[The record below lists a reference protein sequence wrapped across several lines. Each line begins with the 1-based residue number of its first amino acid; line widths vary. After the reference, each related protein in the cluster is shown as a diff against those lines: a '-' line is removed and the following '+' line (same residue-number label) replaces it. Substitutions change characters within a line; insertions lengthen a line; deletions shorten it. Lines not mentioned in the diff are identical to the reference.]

1 MPVFSL
7 PSRFGIGSFGK
18 EAERFID
25 FLEKAGQSYWQIL
38 PLGPTSFGDS
48 PYQAFSSFAGNPY
61 FIDIDSLIDEG
72 LLLESEALLYDFGT
86 DESRVD
92 YALLYENRLP
102 LLRRAFS
109 RFKPDKD
116 YYDFCLENGFWLN
129 EYVLFTAIKKAAGD
143 KPWTEW
149 DENLRNRDEAAIA
162 DFTAEFESELR
173 FYKFLQYKFF
183 SQWRALKSYANK
195 KGIKIIGDIPIYV
208 ALDSADVWAEREQF
222 LLRDGTPTAVAG
234 CPPDAF
240 TEEGQLWG
248 NPLYDWDKMK
258 ADGYAWWKRR
268 IGFSLSLF
276 DVVRIDHFRGFE
288 AYYAVPY
295 GAENAKGGCWHKGPG
310 IELFAELAK
319 QFGDMP
325 IIAEDLGF
333 LTEPVRELLAATR
346 FPGMKVLQFAFDS
359 REESDYL
366 PHNYTKNCVVYTG
379 THDNDT
385 VLGWEKTAP
394 TEDVEFAKKY
404 MNAYKGEALN
414 FAMLRL
420 AMQSVADTAIF
431 MMPDLLSCK
440 SEARIN
446 TPSTLGENWVWR
458 TSGGCINDWLAG
470 IMREYTA
477 LYGRLPKGMDQ

>member
-1 MPVFSL
+1 MRASGILMPVFSL

-162 DFTAEFESELR
+162 DCR
-173 FYKFLQYKFF
+173 FVLSRLTLTKEAFC
-183 SQWRALKSYANK
+183 N
-195 KGIKIIGDIPIYV
+195 GDQ
-208 ALDSADVWAEREQF
+208 ER
-222 LLRDGTPTAVAG
+222 
-234 CPPDAF
+234 
-240 TEEGQLWG
+240 
-248 NPLYDWDKMK
+248 
-258 ADGYAWWKRR
+258 
-268 IGFSLSLF
+268 
-276 DVVRIDHFRGFE
+276 
-288 AYYAVPY
+288 
-295 GAENAKGGCWHKGPG
+295 
-310 IELFAELAK
+310 
-319 QFGDMP
+319 
-325 IIAEDLGF
+325 
-333 LTEPVRELLAATR
+333 
-346 FPGMKVLQFAFDS
+346 
-359 REESDYL
+359 
-366 PHNYTKNCVVYTG
+366 
-379 THDNDT
+379 
-385 VLGWEKTAP
+385 
-394 TEDVEFAKKY
+394 
-404 MNAYKGEALN
+404 
-414 FAMLRL
+414 
-420 AMQSVADTAIF
+420 
-431 MMPDLLSCK
+431 
-440 SEARIN
+440 
-446 TPSTLGENWVWR
+446 
-458 TSGGCINDWLAG
+458 
-470 IMREYTA
+470 
-477 LYGRLPKGMDQ
+477 